1 MADQDGT
8 AAAEPG
14 RRASRLRSPLGDS
27 RRINPRRVS
36 ACIADVHEIYCIKT
50 ESEIYIG
57 TSKVYDG

>member
-27 RRINPRRVS
+27 RLINPRRVS
-36 ACIADVHEIYCIKT
+36 ACIADAHEFIALRQ
-50 ESEIYIG
+50 SEIYIG